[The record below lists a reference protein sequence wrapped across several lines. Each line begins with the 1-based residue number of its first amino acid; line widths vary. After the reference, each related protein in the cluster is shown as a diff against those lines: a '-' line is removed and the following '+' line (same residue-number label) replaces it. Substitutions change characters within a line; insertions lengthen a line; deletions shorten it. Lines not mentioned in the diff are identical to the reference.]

1 VGDDGLCYYSFMH
14 GRTSVGSVVVVTVS
28 ALLLQGCGG
37 AQDGPARS
45 AAMGFLA
52 AAQGD
57 DGAAACALLAPAA
70 REELA
75 STAGAPCPEAVLDED
90 LATQDTRQ
98 AEVTVFDSMAQA
110 TVGSQTVFLSR
121 YDGRWLV
128 VAAACT
134 PVPDAPY
141 DCSIGLP

>member
-1 VGDDGLCYYSFMH
+1 MCYYSSMH
-14 GRTSVGSVVVVTVS
+14 GRRRARSVLAITAST
-28 ALLLQGCGG
+28 LLLQGCAG
-37 AQDGPARS
+37 AQDEPARS
-45 AAMGFLA
+45 AATEFLA
-52 AAQGD
+52 AAQDD

-75 STAGAPCPEAVLDED
+75 STAGAPCPDAVLEED
-90 LATQDTRQ
+90 LATQDTRH

-134 PVPDAPY
+134 PLPDAPY

>member
-1 VGDDGLCYYSFMH
+1 ME
-14 GRTSVGSVVVVTVS
+14 
-28 ALLLQGCGG
+28 
-37 AQDGPARS
+37 
-45 AAMGFLA
+45 FLA
-52 AAQGD
+52 AARDD

-70 REELA
+70 RDELA
-75 STAGAPCPEAVLDED
+75 STAGAPCPEAVLEED
-90 LATQDTRQ
+90 LETQDARP

-128 VAAACT
+128 VGAACT